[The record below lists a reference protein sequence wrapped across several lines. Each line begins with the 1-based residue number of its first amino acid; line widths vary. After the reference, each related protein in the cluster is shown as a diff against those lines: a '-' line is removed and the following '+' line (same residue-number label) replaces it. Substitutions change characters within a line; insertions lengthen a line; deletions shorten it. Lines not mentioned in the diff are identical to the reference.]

1 MFIASTEGTLCLNRC
16 IMQIYIN
23 REAVEVNPK
32 LNLAEILAL
41 QGIGLQ
47 GIAVAISNKVVPR
60 AAWATT
66 YLAEGA
72 NVTVVSAVCGG

>member
-1 MFIASTEGTLCLNRC
+1 
-16 IMQIYIN
+16 MQIFIN
-23 REAVEVNPK
+23 REPVEVNPK
-32 LNLAEILAL
+32 LNLAEILES
-41 QGIGLQ
+41 QGILLQ

-60 AAWATT
+60 AAWIVT